1 MTVRFETEQYEF
13 SHGKRPRGFGWW
25 MIEVDGKDIIEFRGT
40 ITELKKNILRL
51 CEEKGIK
58 NPFRFKVLA

>member
-40 ITELKKNILRL
+40 IAELKKNILRL

>member
-40 ITELKKNILRL
+40 ITELVSI
-51 CEEKGIK
+51 
-58 NPFRFKVLA
+58 PYRFD

>member
-13 SHGKRPRGFGWW
+13 SHGKRPRGYGLW
-25 MIEVDGKDIIEFRGT
+25 MIEVDGKEIIEAYGT
-40 ITELKKNILRL
+40 LTEIKKNILKM